1 MIVTVT
7 LNPTLDKML
16 SLPELKP
23 GTFHRAKV
31 TRQDLGG
38 KGINVSRALL
48 SLGIPSVLTGFF
60 GGRTGQVMRTG
71 LLETGLD
78 VRFIDAP
85 GETRQKLTLLDESR
99 DQYTEINEQGPT
111 ITGEKLVE
119 METLVQELASPGDL
133 WAFCGSLPP
142 GAPDNTYAQLIR
154 MVHSRGGRA
163 FLDTSGM
170 ALTAGIEAPPFA
182 IKPNSEEAAA
192 LLGMSLSTDEEHVA
206 AGRQLQSRGISLVML
221 SRGAQGVILLFE
233 ESAFKA
239 VPPPVPAR
247 SPVGAGDSAVAG
259 LLWALSDR
267 TTVAEM
273 AARAV
278 ACGTAAAMQEG
289 TGVGDRELVETLLA
303 KVTVTSLA

>member
-23 GTFHRAKV
+23 GNFHRAQV
-31 TRQDLGG
+31 VRQDLGG

-48 SLGIPSVLTGFF
+48 ALGIPSVLTGFF

-71 LLETGLD
+71 LMETGLD

-99 DQYTEINEQGPT
+99 DQYTEINEPGPV
-111 ITGEKLVE
+111 ISENKLKEMERLVE
-119 METLVQELASPGDL
+119 DLATPGDL

-142 GAPDNTYAQLIR
+142 GAPDDTYARLIR
-154 MVHSRGGRA
+154 IVHSRGARA
-163 FLDTSGM
+163 FMDTSGA
-170 ALTAGIEAPPFA
+170 ALKAGIQAPPFG

-192 LLGMSLSTDEEHVA
+192 LLGLPLATDEEHLA
-206 AGRQLQSRGISLVML
+206 AARKLQAGGIPLVML
-221 SRGAQGVILLFE
+221 SRGAQGVILVFNE
-233 ESAFKA
+233 AAYKA

-259 LLWALSDR
+259 LLWALSEQ
-267 TTVAEM
+267 TSVAEM

-278 ACGTAAAMQEG
+278 ACGSAAAMQEG
-289 TGVGDRELVETLLA
+289 TGVGERSLVESLLSQV
-303 KVTVTSLA
+303 KVTPLA